1 MKQLNKSKDMH
12 VSTGISQAR
21 DFIQEYIGDNL
32 RKFSI
37 DNVGRTIHVS
47 IYYYDFKPEREVRR
61 HIEDTIPNIQI
72 ESLEREYSS
81 DNIVEE
87 LMSSELSVYVKEDDG
102 CLRPTTACDMIYEL
116 LRDVDFTD
124 SKVQEIEV

>member
-1 MKQLNKSKDMH
+1 MH

-21 DFIQEYIGDNL
+21 DFIQDYIGDNL

-37 DNVGRTIHVS
+37 DSVGRTIHVS

-61 HIEDTIPNIQI
+61 HIEDAIPNIQI

-87 LMSSELSVYVKEDDG
+87 LMSSDLSVYVKEDDG

-116 LRDVDFTD
+116 MRDVDFTD